1 MNTCRGKANLRT
13 FKYYWILDI
22 GFSSTIIMIKL
33 ITKLKTKEYYVM
45 QWQTEAGNI
54 TTNLKVEI
62 YFTLPDF
69 IKMRIMMQ

>member
-1 MNTCRGKANLRT
+1 
-13 FKYYWILDI
+13 
-22 GFSSTIIMIKL
+22 MIKL